1 VRRRRKEL
9 TFFVG
14 ETNTVRPALVNVLL
28 RRGCRDPYDVD
39 SDIRVSQ
46 SQDRKSL
53 FIEEKTERL
62 KRIRLRTTRIR
73 VSFERLLDCVNV
85 YNVMGCDN
93 LVSDVQINC
102 RYDIRPVD
110 TRDERPRRLVVSSQ
124 VCVPE
129 EVALRVDDDFTG
141 VRYDELFYR

>member
-9 TFFVG
+9 AFFVLQ
-14 ETNTVRPALVNVLL
+14 TNAMRPALVHVLF
-28 RRGCRDPYDVD
+28 RCSGRYPHDVD

-110 TRDERPRRLVVSSQ
+110 TRDERPRRLVMSS
-124 VCVPE
+124 
-129 EVALRVDDDFTG
+129 
-141 VRYDELFYR
+141 